1 MDKVF
6 PFRVDMYTGD
16 KRLML
21 VSFHKTR
28 LDASLKIAEY
38 ALEDKKTR
46 KAYRYTMLK
55 MGKPS

>member
-28 LDASLKIAEY
+28 LDACLKIAEY
-38 ALEDKKTR
+38 ALEDRKHKKE
-46 KAYRYTMLK
+46 YRYAVIEV
-55 MGKPS
+55 